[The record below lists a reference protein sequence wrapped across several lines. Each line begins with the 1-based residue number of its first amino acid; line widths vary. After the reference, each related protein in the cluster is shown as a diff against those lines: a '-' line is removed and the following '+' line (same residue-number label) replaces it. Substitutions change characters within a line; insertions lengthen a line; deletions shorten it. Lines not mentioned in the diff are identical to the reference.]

1 MLEEVRIS
9 GLGVIDEAVLDLSAG
24 FNAVTGE
31 TGAGKTM
38 VVTGLGLLFG
48 DRAESGR
55 VRPGAGRGVVEGR
68 LELAESGRA
77 VKRAQEYGASLDPV
91 DPADPADPADPSVG
105 GGPRRELLI

>member
-1 MLEEVRIS
+1 MRIR
-9 GLGVIDEAVLDLSAG
+9 GLGVIEDAVLEFAPG

-55 VRPGAGRGVVEGR
+55 VRPGAGRAVVEGR
-68 LELAESGRA
+68 LELTESGRA
-77 VKRAQEYGASLDPV
+77 AKRAEEYGAAL
-91 DPADPADPADPSVG
+91 DPADPGAD
-105 GGPRRELLI
+105 GGPQIGRAHV